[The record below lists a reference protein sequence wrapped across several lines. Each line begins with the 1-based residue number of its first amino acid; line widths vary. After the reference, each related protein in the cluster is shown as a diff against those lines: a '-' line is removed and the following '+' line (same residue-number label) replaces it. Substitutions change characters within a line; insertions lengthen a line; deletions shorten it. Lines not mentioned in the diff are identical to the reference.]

1 MVKNPPAMQEIQVQ
15 SLGEVT
21 LGNAAPQHTPIP
33 GPRTWT
39 ALLNGRI
46 TKGLESNVSV
56 GKISSKFISFPKIEP
71 WKSYRSWGECD
82 FWFGCTRPPKKF

>member
-15 SLGEVT
+15 SLGQVT

-33 GPRTWT
+33 GPRSWT

-56 GKISSKFISFPKIEP
+56 GKISSKFISVEMVIDNGTLNEDG
-71 WKSYRSWGECD
+71 SRRGGE
-82 FWFGCTRPPKKF
+82 K